1 MDKKRLLLLG
11 ITLTLG
17 FAGACCFPLDRLM
30 TENQHDLLSEAIGVY
45 SVLFGLSVTGIIVV
59 GWLDNAL
66 IGLSWK
72 QLALYR
78 AAFENQ
84 MLRQVVLGCL
94 CLAVI
99 TLALALQVVSK
110 DGSIYFWGGKL
121 FVFLAIISLLCSFA
135 TPFSLRRLYMEKYEC
150 LMLEKGAPAR
160 P

>member
-30 TENQHDLLSEAIGVY
+30 IENQYNLFFGVLGVY
-45 SVLFGLSVTGIIVV
+45 SVLFGLSITSIIVV
-59 GWLDNAL
+59 GCLDNVL
-66 IGLSWK
+66 IGLSWR

-84 MLRQVVLGCL
+84 MLRQAMLGCL

-99 TLALALQVVSK
+99 TLALVL
-110 DGSIYFWGGKL
+110 
-121 FVFLAIISLLCSFA
+121 
-135 TPFSLRRLYMEKYEC
+135 
-150 LMLEKGAPAR
+150 
-160 P
+160 

>member
-11 ITLTLG
+11 TTLTLG
-17 FAGACCFPLDRLM
+17 FAGACCFPLDCLM
-30 TENQHDLLSEAIGVY
+30 IENQHGLLSDAIGVY
-45 SVLFGLSVTGIIVV
+45 SVLFVLAITGIIVV
-59 GWLDNAL
+59 GWLDNVL

-84 MLRQVVLGCL
+84 MLRQVMLGCL
-94 CLAVI
+94 CLTVI
-99 TLALALQVVSK
+99 TLGLVLQVVPK

-135 TPFSLRRLYMEKYEC
+135 TPFSLRRLYIEKYDC
-150 LMLEKGAPAR
+150 LMLEKGAPSR